1 MPEWGGKKVFVMM
14 EDDAHLTEN
23 GYRFFR
29 PRQEQFY
36 LIR

>member
-1 MPEWGGKKVFVMM
+1 VFVMF

-23 GYRFFR
+23 GFVFFR

>member
-1 MPEWGGKKVFVMM
+1 MF
-14 EDDAHLTEN
+14 EDDAYLTEQ

-36 LIR
+36 LIRSGAVTP